1 MTTVPRRMES
11 RTGGSTKT
19 RGDVGISLLLITLE
33 LGQRGSSSNVN
44 MNVQDGLTAAAR

>member
-1 MTTVPRRMES
+1 MITVQRRMVS
-11 RTGGSTKT
+11 GTGRSTKT
-19 RGDVGISLLLITLE
+19 GGGVGTPLILITLE